1 MRTMKAGRTKQR
13 TKQLTYFLAALLAVV
28 MAVTIFVYV
37 SIDKSSNADAAEESR
52 KIYIGDIFTVE
63 ITAERLSSEEIAE
76 LFRDFEI
83 VELKQDR
90 GRFLVS
96 VRTFDPGE
104 YLVPIGDKE
113 LVVTVASIL
122 EDIERDDVFE
132 GSSEVLKPAIN
143 WPWRLLFY
151 AAAGVFV
158 VACGVLAAK
167 ALLQRWARSLSP
179 YELFLKE
186 AGALAVDSR
195 SYFVDLTLLF
205 KRYLEGLYSFRII
218 GKTSAEILSELSR
231 LNDLDNLLPDI
242 ETWLVEC
249 DRFKFSGIPVA
260 REQKQAHYQRL
271 LGVVETINKQVL
283 DGKREGAG

>member
-1 MRTMKAGRTKQR
+1 MRTMKPGRTKQR
-13 TKQLTYFLAALLAVV
+13 TKQLTYFLTALLAVV
-28 MAVTIFVYV
+28 MVVTIFVYV
-37 SIDKSSNADAAEESR
+37 SIDKSSNPNAAEESR

-76 LFRDFEI
+76 LFREFEI

-96 VRTFDPGE
+96 ARTFEPGE
-104 YLVPIGDKE
+104 YIVLIGDKE
-113 LVVTVASIL
+113 LVITVASIL

-132 GSSEVLKPAIN
+132 GSSEVLKPMIY

-158 VACGVLAAK
+158 LSTGVIAAK
-167 ALLQRWARSLSP
+167 ALLRRREKSLGP
-179 YELFLKE
+179 YQLFLKK
-186 AGALAVDSR
+186 ASSLAIDSH

-205 KRYLEGLYSFRII
+205 KRYLESLYNFRII
-218 GKTSAEILSELSR
+218 GKTSAEILSALSR
-231 LNDLDNLLPDI
+231 LNDLNSVLPDI

-260 REQKQAHYQRL
+260 REQKQAHYQKL
-271 LGVVETINKQVL
+271 LKLVETINNQVL
-283 DGKREGAG
+283 DAKRKGAG